1 MNENDESCDEINELI
16 YQLAGEFW
24 KQAYCRIL
32 GLQNELLPDDNI
44 SKKDAISQLRKELK
58 NFAKENDL
66 KHNAFS
72 QKEHYYIS
80 LIPYPIYIGI
90 EKRTGDFTIATP
102 HISTRLFTYK
112 EWKLGIKWIQDYI
125 NIDVRPLT
133 EKTSKIMET
142 FYLNTKTSEIVET
155 SIKALCDSIQK
166 QNHWDYRLIQNRLR
180 SDIAIQT
187 DSDER
192 YEIVVF
198 HKAFCKDS
206 GPLLRILKN
215 LCEEEIEDKIRC
227 RRVFA

>member
-58 NFAKENDL
+58 NLAKENDL
-66 KHNAFS
+66 KHTAFS
-72 QKEHYYIS
+72 QKDHYYIS

-90 EKRTGDFTIATP
+90 EKKTGDFTISTP
-102 HISTRLFTYK
+102 HISSRLFTYN
-112 EWKLGIKWIQDYI
+112 EWKLGIKWILDYI

-142 FYLNTKTSEIVET
+142 FYLNTKTSKIVQT
-155 SIKALCDSIQK
+155 SIKALCDSMQK
-166 QNHWDYRLIQNRLR
+166 QNHWDYKLIQNRLR

-198 HKAFCKDS
+198 HKAFSKDS

-215 LCEEEIEDKIRC
+215 PCEEDIEDKIRC
-227 RRVFA
+227 RRVYA